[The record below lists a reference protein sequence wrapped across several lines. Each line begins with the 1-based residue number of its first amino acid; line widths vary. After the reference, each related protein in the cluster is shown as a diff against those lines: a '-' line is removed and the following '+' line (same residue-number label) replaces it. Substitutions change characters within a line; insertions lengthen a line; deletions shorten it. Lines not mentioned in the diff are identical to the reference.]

1 MNDKQTDEALN
12 NSHKEIHSHSLEML
26 NVVMSK
32 SLGIAMHNAV
42 NAQQHAQV
50 LNAAA
55 TTSTCARILS
65 IANISLK
72 VPPVTPI
79 DNKEKEAQKPSASP
93 AKKK

>member
-1 MNDKQTDEALN
+1 MNDKQTNEALN
-12 NSHKEIHSHSLEML
+12 EQGKEVHSHSLEML

-72 VPPVTPI
+72 VPPVTPL
-79 DNKEKEAQKPSASP
+79 NNQEKEAQQPSARA